1 MPYFQ
6 NKNVNILFI
15 HIPKTG
21 GSSLELYFSNK
32 YKIPLDIKSLHGFL
46 NIEIKKHNNI
56 NNNSTLQH
64 MIYQTIVFY
73 KDFFK
78 INMNNIEIITIVR
91 NPYERIMSDLFS
103 LNKVNIHSSK
113 EDVYNSIKIYVN
125 ETLDN
130 HNIPQ
135 YIFITDNNKQLIS
148 NLKILKTETLQ
159 QDMIDLGHKDF
170 NIKFNYNTNKIN
182 YYDYLNND

>member
-56 NNNSTLQH
+56 NNNS
-64 MIYQTIVFY
+64 
-73 KDFFK
+73 
-78 INMNNIEIITIVR
+78 
-91 NPYERIMSDLFS
+91 S
-103 LNKVNIHSSK
+103 L
-113 EDVYNSIKIYVN
+113 
-125 ETLDN
+125 
-130 HNIPQ
+130 
-135 YIFITDNNKQLIS
+135 
-148 NLKILKTETLQ
+148 
-159 QDMIDLGHKDF
+159 
-170 NIKFNYNTNKIN
+170 
-182 YYDYLNND
+182 